1 VRLAVALVLALAASP
16 ALARKLPRASTAS
29 LTSPQM
35 FDAFSYQFSQTER
48 IEVAFGK
55 TIVSATGRGHTP
67 WMGWFP
73 LRVSIDNTGGPKQ
86 TVKLVFRSSSGSAG
100 TEVTRTVDV
109 DSGARLT
116 VSMPIPA
123 EARYGSLEAS
133 SPVIGRQ
140 TGQVGFTT
148 LTLSGSFFGVSDRR
162 LVLSFGTSDEFE
174 AFLRQKP
181 DNSTGEVQVLPMPLD
196 EAPTELTAYLGFQAV
211 FITDERG
218 FEGLNEAQRRALE
231 AWVSSGGT
239 LILES
244 PPRTQGVLPLLG
256 PEGRV
261 QTYGLGHVAFLEDD
275 AIARH
280 VGVRRS
286 LSTVPQAKLQVAPL
300 GQHESTRRSAGSGTG
315 SYSALLP
322 QALVPVGRFL
332 FIISLFTLL
341 IGPGSVWIAR
351 KRGPAVL
358 LATIP
363 ATALVTCVVIL
374 GSSLLLDG
382 FTVHGSSYGYTLLD
396 RDRNR
401 AITVG
406 LTAWYANL
414 APRSAS
420 YDATTALIAP
430 QRGGEPTSIDVDW
443 SDGARYRSGFIPSR
457 TYREWGVVS
466 VEPTRARL
474 VVKQK
479 GERFVLQNALGMKVK
494 AVWVR
499 VGDELFVARDVR
511 DGAEVALTPDDMVD
525 ETVLELPARQRF
537 VESQWRPLVMAP
549 LADGQFLASVEG
561 AGFVPTGGVAMN
573 LHEGKHVVRGQV
585 ER

>member
-1 VRLAVALVLALAASP
+1 MRVAVALVLVLVASP
-16 ALARKLPRASTAS
+16 ARARRPARVSTAVS
-29 LTSPQM
+29 STPQA
-35 FDAFSYQFSQTER
+35 FGAFSYQFSQTER
-48 IEVAFGK
+48 IEVASGR
-55 TIVSATGRGHTP
+55 TIVSAIGRGHTP

-73 LRVSIDNTGGPKQ
+73 LRVSIDNSGGPKQ
-86 TVKLVFRSSSGSAG
+86 TVKLVFHSNNGSGS
-100 TEVTRTVDV
+100 TEVTRSVEVDAGSRV
-109 DSGARLT
+109 T

-140 TGQVGFTT
+140 TGQVGFT
-148 LTLSGSFFGVSDRR
+148 SVYDRNR
-162 LVLSFGTSDEFE
+162 LVLSLGTSDEFE
-174 AFLRQKP
+174 TFLRQKP
-181 DNSTGEVQVLPMPLD
+181 DNATGEDQVLPMPLD
-196 EAPTELTAYLGFQAV
+196 EAPTELTAYLGFHAV

-239 LILES
+239 LVLKA
-244 PPRTQGVLPLLG
+244 PPRTKGVLPLLS
-256 PEGRV
+256 PDERI
-261 QTYGLGHVAFLEDD
+261 QPYGLGHVAFLGDD
-275 AIARH
+275 A
-280 VGVRRS
+280 S
-286 LSTVPQAKLQVAPL
+286 LSAVPEAKLQVAPL
-300 GQHESTRRSAGSGTG
+300 GQQESRRYASSGTA
-315 SYSALLP
+315 SYTALLP
-322 QALVPVGRFL
+322 QALVPVARFL
-332 FIISLFTLL
+332 LIITLFTLL

-420 YDATTALIAP
+420 YDATAGLIAP
-430 QRGGEPTSIDVDW
+430 QRGGDATSIDVDW
-443 SDGARYRSGFIPSR
+443 SDGARYSSGFIPSR

-466 VEPTRARL
+466 VASTRARL

-479 GERFVLQNALGMKVK
+479 GEGFVLQNALGMRVK

-499 VGDELFVARDVR
+499 VGDDLFVARDVR
-511 DGAEVALTPDDMVD
+511 DGAEVSLNPDDRVD

-549 LADGQFLASVEG
+549 LSDGQFLASVEG
-561 AGFVPTGGVAMN
+561 GGFVPTGGVAMN
-573 LHEGKHVVRGQV
+573 LHEGKHVVRGEV

>member
-1 VRLAVALVLALAASP
+1 MRLSVALLLVLAAGP
-16 ALARKLPRASTAS
+16 AFARKSARASTAVS
-29 LTSPQM
+29 SSPQT
-35 FDAFSYQFSQTER
+35 FGAFSYQFSQTER

-55 TIVSATGRGHTP
+55 TIVSAIGRGHTP

-73 LRVSIDNTGGPKQ
+73 LRVSIDNSGGPKQ
-86 TVKLVFRSSSGSAG
+86 TVKLVFRSNNGNGA
-100 TEVTRTVDV
+100 TEVTRSVDV
-109 DSGARLT
+109 DSGSRVS

-140 TGQVGFTT
+140 TGQVGFT
-148 LTLSGSFFGVSDRR
+148 SVYDRNR
-162 LVLSFGTSDEFE
+162 LVLSLGTSDEFE

-181 DNSTGEVQVLPMPLD
+181 DNASGEDQVLPMPLD
-196 EAPTELTAYLGFQAV
+196 EAPTELTAYLGFHAV

-231 AWVSSGGT
+231 AWVSAGGT
-239 LILES
+239 LVLKA
-244 PPRTQGVLPLLG
+244 PPRSQGVLPLLT
-256 PEGRV
+256 PEGRI
-261 QTYGLGHVAFLEDD
+261 QPYGLGHVAFLGDD
-275 AIARH
+275 A
-280 VGVRRS
+280 S
-286 LSTVPQAKLQVAPL
+286 LSSVPEAKLPVAPL
-300 GQHESTRRSAGSGTG
+300 GQQESRRYASSGTA
-315 SYSALLP
+315 SYAALLP

-332 FIISLFTLL
+332 LIITLFTLL

-382 FTVHGSSYGYTLLD
+382 FTVHGSAYGFTLLD

-420 YDATTALIAP
+420 YDATTGLIAP
-430 QRGGEPTSIDVDW
+430 QRGGDATSIDVDW

-466 VEPTRARL
+466 VASTRARL

-479 GERFVLQNALGMKVK
+479 GEGFVLQNALGMKVK

-499 VGDELFVARDVR
+499 VGDDLFVARDVR
-511 DGAEVALTPDDMVD
+511 DGAEVSLVPDDMVD
-525 ETVLELPARQRF
+525 ETALELPARQRF

-561 AGFVPTGGVAMN
+561 GGFVPTGGVAMN
-573 LHEGKHVVRGQV
+573 LHEGKHVVRGEV

>member
-1 VRLAVALVLALAASP
+1 MRLAVAALVFMLAASP
-16 ALARKLPRASTAS
+16 ALARKVPRASTAAVS
-29 LTSPQM
+29 TPNA
-35 FDAFSYQFSQTER
+35 FGAFSYQFSQTER
-48 IEVAFGK
+48 VEVASGK
-55 TIVSATGRGHTP
+55 TIVSAIGRGHTP

-86 TVKLVFRSSSGSAG
+86 TVKLVFRSNSGSGAG
-100 TEVTRTVDV
+100 TEVTRSVDV
-109 DSGARLT
+109 DSGARLS

-123 EARYGSLEAS
+123 EAHYGSLEAS

-140 TGQVGFTT
+140 TGQVSFT
-148 LTLSGSFFGVSDRR
+148 SVYDRNR
-162 LVLSFGTSDEFE
+162 LVLNFGSSDQFE

-181 DNSTGEVQVLPMPLD
+181 DNATGEDQVLSMPLD
-196 EAPTELTAYLGFQAV
+196 EAPPELTAYLGFQAV
-211 FITDERG
+211 FITDPAG
-218 FEGLNEAQRRALE
+218 FEGLTEAQRRALE
-231 AWVSSGGT
+231 AWVSAGGT
-239 LILES
+239 LVLAA
-244 PPRTQGVLPLLG
+244 PPRTQGVLPLLSG
-256 PEGRV
+256 DDRI
-261 QTYGLGHVAFLEDD
+261 QTYGLGHVAFLGDD
-275 AIARH
+275 A
-280 VGVRRS
+280 S
-286 LSTVPQAKLQVAPL
+286 LSAVPEAKLQVAPL
-300 GQHESTRRSAGSGTG
+300 GQQETTRRYATSGTA
-315 SYSALLP
+315 SYTALLP

-332 FIISLFTLL
+332 LIISLFTLL

-382 FTVHGSSYGYTLLD
+382 FTVHGASYGYTLLD

-420 YDATTALIAP
+420 YDASTGLIAP

-474 VVKQK
+474 VVKRK
-479 GERFVLQNALGMKVK
+479 GDGVVLQNALGMKLK

-511 DGAEVALTPDDMVD
+511 DGAEVSLAPDQMVD
-525 ETVLELPARQRF
+525 ETALELPARQRF

-549 LADGQFLASVEG
+549 LSDGQFLASVEG
-561 AGFVPTGGVAMN
+561 AGFVATGGVAMN
-573 LHEGKHVVRGQV
+573 LHEGKHVVRGEV